1 MKKLFILVLIISA
14 SLTLAQNFKKVEIT
28 LANKSDISLLAE
40 KGIPVENAFISKEN
54 KVVLFVS
61 ENEYNSILETGLSVN
76 ILINDWASY
85 FNSLPK
91 MTESEKAAAL
101 LETKEKY
108 GVTGFNYGSM
118 AGFLIYQEVIDELD
132 EMRTD
137 YPDLVTEKFSIGQ
150 TLEGREMYVVKI
162 SNNADVNEGE
172 PEVFFN
178 SLIHA
183 REPEG
188 MMTVIYYMWY
198 LLENY
203 GTDPEVTYLLNNR
216 EIYFLPVFNAD
227 GYEYNRTSSPSG
239 GGMWRKNRRNNDDG
253 SMGVDLNRNW
263 GYQWGYDNDGSSG
276 YGGSE
281 TYRGTA
287 PFSEPATDN
296 VRQFVN
302 SHTFKTVLNYHTYSN
317 LLINPWGY
325 ITAKTPD
332 SLIYQEYSSEMTQY
346 NGYTWGGS
354 EIIYNVN
361 GAADDW
367 MYGEQT
373 EKDKIISM
381 TPEVGSSADGFWPP
395 QSRIIPLAEENIFP
409 NLYITWAAGEFVKV
423 DGVSFDL
430 DYFAPGDHVE
440 MTVNLKNKG
449 LGAAQNVTATISSVD
464 LNIIVDNNSANYGMI
479 PARSSSVNL
488 IPFSF
493 DISASAPIGSQQTIS
508 VNIYNNGDLMLQ
520 DQVTITI
527 GVPTSIFEDPMD
539 DPTTNWT
546 VSASPSTPKWDVT
559 TATSYTLPSCY
570 TDSKDGNYVNNSTN
584 TMTLTDPID
593 LTDIT
598 GPYLEFWS
606 KWDIEGNWDYGTV
619 QISTDGGSTW
629 AYLEGNYT
637 NPGTGSFQPNG
648 SPIYDGTQ
656 SNWIKEEIDLSG
668 YTGQQIKLRFKL
680 VTDGGVTKDGWYL
693 DDIKVYYYAPV
704 PVELTSF
711 TAEVGNGNVNLSWTT
726 ATETNNKGFYVERAS
741 SRQVGTMPRQGE
753 WEKIG
758 FVDGKGTT
766 SETQNYSFT
775 DKNLSKGEYSY
786 RLKQID
792 FDGTF
797 DYSNIVEVNV
807 EPVFQYSLEQN
818 YPNPFNPSTKIVY
831 SIKETENVKLI
842 LYTALGEKLAVL
854 INEEQNAGR
863 HSFDLNAD
871 SLPVKLSSGIYYYTL
886 ESGNFRATKKLML
899 LK

>member
-1 MKKLFILVLIISA
+1 MKKLTFLFLIILSTV
-14 SLTLAQNFKKVEIT
+14 SFSQNYKKIQI
-28 LANKSDISLLAE
+28 AISNKSDISLIAE
-40 KGIPVENAFISKEN
+40 KGIPIESAFVSKEN
-54 KVVLFVS
+54 TIDLFVNES
-61 ENEYNSILETGLSVN
+61 EYNSILELGLPVTV
-76 ILINDWASY
+76 LIDNWKNYYNA
-85 FNSLPK
+85 LPK
-91 MTESEKAAAL
+91 MSEAQKNDALRES
-101 LETKEKY
+101 KEKF
-108 GVTGFNYGSM
+108 GVTGFNYGTM
-118 AGFLIYQEVIDELD
+118 GGYLTYQEALDELD
-132 EMRTD
+132 EMRSD
-137 YPDLVTEKFSIGQ
+137 YPDLITVKTSIGQ

-162 SNNADVNEGE
+162 SQNADVNEGE
-172 PEVFFN
+172 TEVFFN

-188 MMTVIYYMWY
+188 MMTVVYYMWY

-227 GYEYNRTSSPSG
+227 GYEYNRSTDPNG
-239 GGMWRKNRRNNDDG
+239 GGMWRKNRRDNDDG
-253 SMGVDLNRNW
+253 SEGVDLNRNW
-263 GYQWGYDNDGSSG
+263 GYKWGYDNDGSSG

-287 PFSEPATDN
+287 AFSEPATEN
-296 VRQFVN
+296 VRQFVGLHN
-302 SHTFKTVLNYHTYSN
+302 FKTVLNYHTYSN

-325 ITAKTPD
+325 VTAKTPD

-373 EKDKIISM
+373 VKNKIISM
-381 TPEVGSSADGFWPP
+381 TPEVGSSSDGFWPP

-423 DGVSFDL
+423 NGVTFGQ

-440 MTVNLKNKG
+440 MTINLKNKG
-449 LGAAQNVTATISSVD
+449 LSDAQNVSATISSTD
-464 LNIIVDNNSANYGMI
+464 LNIIVDNNSAAYG
-479 PARSSSVNL
+479 L
-488 IPFSF
+488 IPSRGSNGNLVPFTF
-493 DISASAPIGSQQTIS
+493 DISASAPIGSRQTINI
-508 VNIYNNGDLMLQ
+508 NIYNNGDLMLT
-520 DQVTITI
+520 DHVTITI

-539 DPTTNWT
+539 NPTTNWT

-570 TDSKDGNYVNNSTN
+570 TDSKNGNYVDNSTN
-584 TMTLTDPID
+584 IMTLTDPID
-593 LTDIT
+593 LTGIT

-606 KWDIEGNWDYGTV
+606 KWDIEGNWDYGTA
-619 QISTDGGSTW
+619 QISTDDGVSW

-637 NPGTGSFQPNG
+637 NPGSGSFQPNG

-656 SNWIKEEIDLSG
+656 LSWVKEEINLDA
-668 YTGQQIKLRFKL
+668 YTGQQIKIRFKL
-680 VTDGGVTKDGWYL
+680 VTDGGVTRDGWYL
-693 DDIKVYYYAPV
+693 DDIKVYYYAAV

-711 TAEVGNGNVNLSWTT
+711 SAGATDENVNLNWTT
-726 ATETNNKGFYVERAS
+726 ATETNNKGFFVERKS
-741 SRQVGTMPRQGE
+741 SFAQGDNA
-753 WEKIG
+753 WNQIG
-758 FVDGKGTT
+758 FVEGNGTT

-775 DKNLSKGEYSY
+775 DKNLSKGKYFY

-797 DYSNIVEVNV
+797 DYSSIVEVSV
-807 EPVFQYSLEQN
+807 EPVYQYSLEQN

-831 SIKETENVKLI
+831 SIKETGNVKLI
-842 LYTALGEKLAVL
+842 LYNSLGEKIYML
-854 INEEQNAGR
+854 INEEQSAGA
-863 HSFDLNAD
+863 HVFDLNTDA
-871 SLPVKLSSGIYYYTL
+871 LPVKLTSGIYYYAL
-886 ESGNFRATKKLML
+886 ESGNFRATKKLVL
-899 LK
+899 